1 MAWKRFPYPDA
12 AYVYPGA
19 ALQQNWARLHRGD
32 CEPFPEDPTV
42 QEAWRSYHA
51 GDFGKAVDAGLACGM
66 AAYNAAN
73 KAAAIYAN
81 YLESDDERKRS
92 LLVEVAQRCEEQQEQ
107 MPDDANAWYLHAY
120 ALGRYSQ
127 SISVVKALAQGLG
140 GKIKHSLTR
149 ALEIQPGHADAL
161 VALGAYHAEVID
173 KVGVLVGGLTY
184 GAKKTTGNELLEAAL
199 KLNPD
204 SAISRVEYA
213 NALVMMFG
221 KSRMK
226 DAERLYQ
233 EAADCVPMDAMERL
247 DVEVAKAELA
257 D

>member
-1 MAWKRFPYPDA
+1 MAWKKFPYPEK
-12 AYVYPGA
+12 AYGYPGA
-19 ALQQNWARLHRGD
+19 ALQKHWPRLHRGD
-32 CEPFPEDPTV
+32 CEPFPDDPRV

-51 GDFGKAVDAGLACGM
+51 GDFGKAVEAGLACGL
-66 AAYNAAN
+66 AGYNAAN

-81 YLESDDERKRS
+81 YLESDDERKCS
-92 LLVEVAQRCEEQQEQ
+92 LLLDVARRCEEQQEET
-107 MPDDANAWYLHAY
+107 PTDANAWYLHAY

-149 ALEIQPGHADAL
+149 ALELEPRHADAH
-161 VALGAYHAEVID
+161 VALGAYHAEVLD
-173 KVGVLVGGLTY
+173 KVGAMVGGLTY
-184 GAKKTTGNELLEAAL
+184 GAKKSTGNELLEAAL

-204 SAISRVEYA
+204 SAITRIEYA

-221 KSRMK
+221 KAKMK

-233 EAADCVPMDAMERL
+233 EAADFVAMDAMERL
-247 DVEVAKAELA
+247 DVEAARAELA